1 MWKCALVAAVWLA
14 LAPSSYAGGP
24 TMLLGAT
31 EDAVRST
38 SLVTTKSQM
47 DLLAFA
53 GFRAVR
59 LTQVWAPGQTSVSDH
74 DLPVLRNVFAAAKL
88 DAVTVVTTVM
98 NAGSRT
104 TPLTD
109 QDQEDFAV

>member
-38 SLVTTKSQM
+38 SLVTTKTQM

-59 LTQVWAPGQTSVSDH
+59 ITQVWTPGEHSVSTH
-74 DLPVLRNVFAAAKL
+74 DLIVLRNVAGAAKL
-88 DAVTVVTTVM
+88 EAVTVVKSVLH
-98 NAGSRT
+98 AGSRT
-104 TPLTD
+104 KPLSD
-109 QDQEDFAV
+109 EDRA